1 MRTRRHSPVSDI
13 SRHTESSDAA
23 LPLPPPASARTIALF
38 LDLDGS
44 LLDFADHPDAVDVTP
59 AMRRLLLRLHRTLD
73 GAFALL
79 SGRSLAQID
88 ALFDLPD
95 IAAAGLHGIEHH
107 DGSHAARG
115 HLQGEAG
122 SGCIAALVGRARD
135 AAAKLDGVV
144 LEEKGSALALH
155 YRGASHAGAAVN
167 RIAHELLAA
176 AGSGYELQHGNH
188 VVELKPSGGDK
199 GDALATF
206 MGSEPFAGRVPW
218 MIGDDLTDEHAFE
231 RANAL
236 GGVSVIVGKRRPTA
250 AHYGLREP
258 AAVRA
263 WLAAF
268 VDDADGE
275 NDDDA

>member
-1 MRTRRHSPVSDI
+1 MSDM
-13 SRHTESSDAA
+13 SRKARYTDSSDAP
-23 LPLPPPASARTIALF
+23 LRLPPPANPRTIALF

-59 AMRRLLLRLHRTLD
+59 ATRRLLLRLHRALD
-73 GAFALL
+73 GALALL

-95 IAAAGLHGIEHH
+95 IAAAGLHGIEYHE
-107 DGSHAARG
+107 GSDASRERTPGEGGSARI
-115 HLQGEAG
+115 AG
-122 SGCIAALVGRARD
+122 LVGRAQN
-135 AAAKLDGVV
+135 ATAKLDGVV
-144 LEEKGSALALH
+144 IEEKGSALALH
-155 YRGASHAGAAVN
+155 YRGASRAGAEVN
-167 RIAHELLAA
+167 RIAHELLVA

-206 MGSEPFAGRVPW
+206 MRSEPFAGRVPW

-231 RANAL
+231 RANML
-236 GGVSVIVGKRRPTA
+236 GGVSVIVGERRPTA
-250 AHYGLREP
+250 ARYQLAEP

-263 WLAAF
+263 WLAAL

-275 NDDDA
+275 TDDDA